1 MNFDIIELLRQAIQ
15 LGASDIHLCEAQPP
29 IFRVHGR
36 LSRQGTLPLSAPDM
50 SEVCDRIIPPEKQA
64 EFREYGEADFS
75 YSVPGLSRFR
85 VNAYRQRGTA
95 ALALRAVPFRILSL
109 QELGLPEVLAT
120 FCDKPHGLVVVTG
133 PTGSGKSTT
142 LAALIDLINERYD
155 KHIITLE
162 DPIEFLHRH
171 KRSVVNQ
178 REIGSDTSSFARGLR
193 ASLREDPNVILVGEM
208 RDLETIQ
215 ICLQAA
221 ETGHLVFATLHTNDA
236 ATTVDRIIDVF
247 PPDQQ
252 QQVRVQLGG
261 SLQGVVAQRLF
272 PRRDHPGR
280 VCALEILMVT
290 PAVRNLIREGKT
302 HQILSAIQTG
312 GKLGMRTMESS
323 VKELYEQG
331 KIGVEDY
338 QAYAQ
343 ERTGLGQQ
351 QPATDTAGQIGQGGL
366 MGSMGGVGQ
375 LRRP

>member
-1 MNFDIIELLRQAIQ
+1 MNYDIVELLRQAIQ
-15 LGASDIHLCEAQPP
+15 AGASDVHLCEAQPP
-29 IFRVHGR
+29 IYRIHGKLQR
-36 LSRQGTLPLSAPDM
+36 LPGIPLSAQEM
-50 SEVCDRIIPPEKQA
+50 QEVCDRVVPAEKQ
-64 EFREYGEADFS
+64 EEYRQYGEADFS

-85 VNAYRQRGTA
+85 VNAYRQRGTP
-95 ALALRAVPFRILSL
+95 ALALRAIPFRILSL
-109 QELGLPEVLAT
+109 QELGLPDILAS

-142 LAALIDLINERYD
+142 LAALIDQINERYD

-178 REIGSDTSSFARGLR
+178 REIGSDTTSFSRGLR

-247 PPDQQ
+247 PPEQQ

-272 PRRDHPGR
+272 TRLDKPGR

-290 PAVRNLIREGKT
+290 PAVRNLVREGKT
-302 HQILSAIQTG
+302 HQILSVIQTG
-312 GKLGMRTMESS
+312 GKLGMRTMEAS

-331 KIGVEDY
+331 RISAEDH
-338 QAYAQ
+338 QAHSQ
-343 ERTGLGQQ
+343 ERTGVVQQ
-351 QPATDTAGQIGQGGL
+351 QNEL
-366 MGSMGGVGQ
+366 MGGTGQ